1 MRMPTLVLTN
11 LSRHRVRTL
20 FGVAGIAFGVAA
32 MLTVLAVVLGAIG
45 MFRNILETDS
55 QYMVFER
62 NVSDLFFSSV
72 PESNWQAVAAMP
84 EVASAQPVLFGIVNT
99 PGHPVVTCFGVQ
111 PDNVRVNKAKWI
123 AGELGDFGNEPDTVY
138 PGLRAAE
145 FMKAGLGDSVEIGKG
160 RFRVGGILQTQ
171 NGFEDGGVFFPLEL
185 AQRYFHREGLAS
197 IISVNL
203 NDLAE
208 GDAFKARVETAF
220 PDLVVLANEEFA
232 SNYSQFKILTATAWA
247 VGLCAFLL
255 GGMSVANTMTMSVFT
270 RIREI
275 AILRVCGFSRRQAAV
290 LILSEGGIIAVLG
303 VFLGL
308 LSGFGLLLILQH
320 VPQLQ
325 GYIQASV
332 SPLMIVGISVT
343 ALVTSLA
350 GSIYPAWFA
359 SRIQPAEAL
368 RYE

>member
-11 LSRHRVRTL
+11 LRRHRVRTF

-45 MFRNILETDS
+45 MFRNILETGS

-72 PESNWQAVAAMP
+72 PKLSWQTVAGMP
-84 EVASAQPVLFGIVNT
+84 EVASAQPVLFGIVNA
-99 PGHPVVTCFGVQ
+99 PGHPVVTCFGVEA
-111 PDNVRVNKAKWI
+111 DNARVDAAIWLS
-123 AGELGDFGNEPDTVY
+123 GEREDFGNEPNTVY
-138 PGLRAAE
+138 LGVRAAE
-145 FMKAGLGDSVEIGKG
+145 FMKADLGDSVEIGKG
-160 RFRVGGILQTQ
+160 VFLVGGILETQ
-171 NGFEDGGVFFPLEL
+171 NGFEDGGVFFPLAL
-185 AQRYFHREGLAS
+185 AQAYFHREELAS

-203 NDLAE
+203 NDIAE
-208 GDAFKARVETAF
+208 GDAFKARVEAAF

-275 AILRVCGFSRRQAAV
+275 AILRVCGFSRRQAAL
-290 LILSEGGIIAVLG
+290 LILGEGGIIAVLG
-303 VFLGL
+303 VCLGL
-308 LSGFGLLLILQH
+308 LSGFGLLLVLQYI
-320 VPQLQ
+320 PQLQ

-332 SPLMIVGISVT
+332 SPIMIIGIFAT
-343 ALVTSLA
+343 ALLTSLS

>member
-1 MRMPTLVLTN
+1 MSFLKLILTN
-11 LSRHRVRTL
+11 LRRHRVRAF

-72 PESNWQAVAAMP
+72 PEESWQAVARMP
-84 EVASAQPVLFGIVNT
+84 EVQSAQPVLFGIVNA
-99 PGHPVVTCFGVQ
+99 PGHPVITCFGVSA
-111 PDNVRVNKAKWI
+111 DNARVQSAIWI
-123 AGELGDFGNEPDTVY
+123 EGERSSFGAEADTVY
-138 PGLRAAE
+138 LGLRAAA
-145 FMKAGLGDSVEIGKG
+145 FMQAGLGDYVEIGKG
-160 RFRVGGILQTQ
+160 RFRVGGILQTK
-171 NGFEDGGVFFPLEL
+171 NGFEDGGVFFPLDQ
-185 AQRYFHREGLAS
+185 AQVYFHREGLAS

-203 NDLAE
+203 RDVAE
-208 GDAFKARVETAF
+208 GEAFKARVESTF

-275 AILRVCGFSRRQAAV
+275 AILRVCGFSRPQAAA
-290 LILSEGGIIAVLG
+290 LILGEGFIIAVFG
-303 VFLGL
+303 VCLGL
-308 LSGFGLLLILQH
+308 VSGFSLLLILQN

-332 SPLMIVGISVT
+332 SPFMIAAIFAT
-343 ALVTSLA
+343 ALLTSLA

>member
-1 MRMPTLVLTN
+1 MSFLKLILTN
-11 LSRHRVRTL
+11 LRRHRVRAL

-45 MFRNILETDS
+45 MFRSILETDS

-72 PESNWQAVAAMP
+72 PESGWAAVAQMP
-84 EVASAQPVLFGIVNT
+84 EVASAQPVLFGIVNA
-99 PGHPVVTCFGVQ
+99 PGHPVITCFGVAPGNPRIESAEWIQ
-111 PDNVRVNKAKWI
+111 GDSKRFGEEPNAVYLGVRA
-123 AGELGDFGNEPDTVY
+123 ADFMEADLGDT
-138 PGLRAAE
+138 
-145 FMKAGLGDSVEIGKG
+145 VEIGKG
-160 RFRVGGILQTQ
+160 SFRVGGILQTE
-171 NGFEDGGVFFPLEL
+171 NGFEDGGVFFPLDL
-185 AQRYFHREGLAS
+185 APAYFHREGLAS

-203 NDLAE
+203 NDLKE
-208 GDAFKARVETAF
+208 GDTFKQRVEREF
-220 PDLVVLANEEFA
+220 PDLVALANEEFA

-275 AILRVCGFSRRQAAV
+275 AILRVCGFSRRQAAS
-290 LILSEGGIIAVLG
+290 LILGEGFIIAVFG
-303 VFLGL
+303 VCLGL
-308 LSGFGLLLILQH
+308 ASGFGLLLILQK

-332 SPLMIVGISVT
+332 SPFMIVGIFIT
-343 ALVTSLA
+343 ALLTSLA
-350 GSIYPAWFA
+350 GSIYPAWYA

>member
-1 MRMPTLVLTN
+1 MSFFKLIITN
-11 LSRHRVRTL
+11 LRRHRVRGF

-45 MFRNILETDS
+45 MFRNILESDS
-55 QYMVFER
+55 QYLVFEK

-72 PESNWQAVAAMP
+72 PEASWQGVAQMP
-84 EVASAQPVLFGIVNT
+84 EVQSAQPVLFGIVNAE
-99 PGHPVVTCFGVQ
+99 GHPVITCFGVEVGNARIEAAEWVSG
-111 PDNVRVNKAKWI
+111 DRSTFGKESDAVY
-123 AGELGDFGNEPDTVY
+123 LGV
-138 PGLRAAE
+138 RAAE
-145 FMKAGLGDSVEIGKG
+145 FLEAAYGDRIEIGKG
-160 RFRVGGILQTQ
+160 SFRVGGILRTK
-171 NGFEDGGVFFPLEL
+171 NGFEDGGVFFSLDS
-185 AQRYFHREGLAS
+185 AQAYFHREGLAS

-203 NDLAE
+203 KSVSE
-208 GDAFKARVETAF
+208 GEAFKASVESAY

-275 AILRVCGFSRRQAAV
+275 AILRVCGFSPRQTAV
-290 LILSEGGIIAVLG
+290 LILGEGLIIALFG
-303 VFLGL
+303 VCLGL
-308 LSGFGLLLILQH
+308 LSGFALLATLQR

-332 SPLMIVGISVT
+332 SPVMILGIFAT
-343 ALVTSLA
+343 ALLTSLA

>member
-1 MRMPTLVLTN
+1 MSFIKLIITN
-11 LSRHRVRTL
+11 LRRHRLRAF

-45 MFRNILETDS
+45 MFRNILESDS
-55 QYMVFER
+55 HYLVFER

-72 PESNWQAVAAMP
+72 PENAWQQISKMP
-84 EVASAQPVLFGIVNT
+84 EVAAANPVLFGIVNAV
-99 PGHPVVTCFGVQ
+99 GHPVITCFGVET
-111 PDNVRVNKAKWI
+111 DNPRVQGAEWI
-123 AGELGDFGNEPDTVY
+123 EGSAVDFGSEADCVY
-138 PGLRAAE
+138 LGQRAAG
-145 FMKAGLGDSVEIGKG
+145 FMNARMGDTVEIGKG
-160 RFRVGGILQTQ
+160 SFKVGGILKTK

-185 AQRYFHREGLAS
+185 AQAYFHREGLAS
-197 IISVNL
+197 IISIQL
-203 NDLAE
+203 NSVSDGE
-208 GDAFKARVETAF
+208 AFKARVDGEFT
-220 PDLVVLANEEFA
+220 DLVALANEEFNN
-232 SNYSQFKILTATAWA
+232 NYGQFKILNATAWA

-275 AILRVCGFSRRQAAV
+275 AILRVCGFSRGQIV
-290 LILSEGGIIAVLG
+290 SLILGEGFVIALLGVVLG
-303 VFLGL
+303 LG
-308 LSGFGLLLILQH
+308 SGFALLFTLQH

-325 GYIQASV
+325 GYVQASV
-332 SPLMIVGISVT
+332 SPLMIAGILST
-343 ALVTSLA
+343 ALFTSVA

>member
-1 MRMPTLVLTN
+1 MSFLKLILTN
-11 LSRHRVRTL
+11 LRRHRVRAL
-20 FGVAGIAFGVAA
+20 FGMAGIAFGVSA

-45 MFRNILETDS
+45 MFRNILESDS

-72 PESNWQAVAAMP
+72 PESNWQAVAGMP
-84 EVASAQPVLFGIVNT
+84 EVASAQPVLFGIVNAE
-99 PGHPVVTCFGVQ
+99 GHPVITCFGVEQ
-111 PDNVRVNKAKWI
+111 GNARIEAAEWI
-123 AGELGDFGNEPDTVY
+123 AGDRESFGQRPDTVY
-138 PGLRAAE
+138 LGVRAAE
-145 FMKAGLGDSVEIGKG
+145 FMDAGMGDEIEIGKSH
-160 RFRVGGILQTQ
+160 FQVGGIVRTK
-171 NGFEDGGVFFPLEL
+171 NGFEDGGVFFPLAL
-185 AQRYFHREGLAS
+185 AQAYFHREGLAS

-203 NDLAE
+203 DSVSS
-208 GDAFKARVETAF
+208 GDAFKKRVEAAF

-275 AILRVCGFSRRQAAV
+275 AILRVCGFSRRQAAT
-290 LILSEGGIIAVLG
+290 LILGEGLIIAILG
-303 VFLGL
+303 VCLGL
-308 LSGFGLLLILQH
+308 LSGFALLLILQH

-332 SPLMIVGISVT
+332 SPLMIVGIFIT
-343 ALVTSLA
+343 ALFTSIA
-350 GSIYPAWFA
+350 GSLYPAWFA

>member
-1 MRMPTLVLTN
+1 MSFFKLILTN
-11 LSRHRVRTL
+11 LRRHRVRAF

-45 MFRNILETDS
+45 MFRSILETDS

-72 PESNWQAVAAMP
+72 PESGWQSVAQMP
-84 EVASAQPVLFGIVNT
+84 EVASAQPVLFGIVNA
-99 PGHPVVTCFGVQ
+99 PGHPVITCFGVA
-111 PDNVRVNKAKWI
+111 PGNPRVASADWV
-123 AGELGDFGNEPDTVY
+123 AGDPERFGQEANTVY
-138 PGLRAAE
+138 LGVRAAE
-145 FMKAGLGDSVEIGKG
+145 FMDADLGQTVDIGKG
-160 RFRVGGILQTQ
+160 SFRVGGILQTK
-171 NGFEDGGVFFPLEL
+171 NGFEDGGVFFPLDL
-185 AQRYFHREGLAS
+185 AQTYFHREGLAS

-203 NDLAE
+203 KDLSD
-208 GDAFKARVETAF
+208 GDAFKQRVEDEF

-275 AILRVCGFSRRQAAV
+275 AILRVCGFSRRQAAT
-290 LILSEGGIIAVLG
+290 LILGEGFIIAVFG
-303 VFLGL
+303 VCLGL
-308 LSGFGLLLILQH
+308 GSGFGLLLILQN

-332 SPLMIVGISVT
+332 SPFMIFGIFIT
-343 ALVTSLA
+343 ALLTSLA

>member
-1 MRMPTLVLTN
+1 MSFFKLILTN
-11 LSRHRVRTL
+11 LRRHRVRAF

-45 MFRNILETDS
+45 MFRNILESDS
-55 QYMVFER
+55 QYLVFER

-72 PESNWQAVAAMP
+72 PQEAWQAVSVMP
-84 EVASAQPVLFGIVNT
+84 EVAEANPVLFGIVNSV
-99 PGHPVVTCFGVQ
+99 GHPVITCFGVE
-111 PDNVRVNKAKWI
+111 PGNPRVERAEWF
-123 AGELGDFGNEPDTVY
+123 AGDLEKFGEEDDAVYLGS
-138 PGLRAAE
+138 RAAA
-145 FMKAGLGDSVEIGKG
+145 FMEAGFGDRVEIGKG
-160 RFRVGGILQTQ
+160 SFRVGGILRTK
-171 NGFEDGGVFFPLEL
+171 NGFEDGGVFFPLDL
-185 AQRYFHREGLAS
+185 AQRYFHREGFAS
-197 IISVNL
+197 IVSVNL
-203 NDLAE
+203 NSVSE
-208 GDAFKARVETAF
+208 GEDFKARVEAAF
-220 PDLVVLANEEFA
+220 PDLTVLANEEFN

-275 AILRVCGFSRRQAAV
+275 AILRVCGFSKRQAGA
-290 LILSEGGIIAVLG
+290 LILGEGLIIASVG
-303 VFLGL
+303 VCVGL
-308 LSGFGLLLILQH
+308 FSGFALLLFLQRI
-320 VPQLQ
+320 PQLQ

-332 SPLMIVGISVT
+332 SPLMIGGILVT
-343 ALVTSLA
+343 ALLTSLA

>member
-1 MRMPTLVLTN
+1 MNFLKLILTN
-11 LSRHRVRTL
+11 LRRHRVRAF

-45 MFRNILETDS
+45 MFRNILESDS
-55 QYMVFER
+55 QYLVFER

-72 PESNWQAVAAMP
+72 PQSAWETIDRMSEVESAD
-84 EVASAQPVLFGIVNT
+84 PVLFGIVNSE
-99 PGHPVVTCFGVQ
+99 GHPVITCFGVRS
-111 PDNVRVNKAKWI
+111 DNPRVSGANWLI
-123 AGELGDFGNEPDTVY
+123 GEKDKFGVEPNSVILGV
-138 PGLRAAE
+138 RAASFLE
-145 FMKAGLGDSVEIGKG
+145 ASYGDEIKIGKG
-160 RFRVGGILQTQ
+160 RFRIGGIIETQ
-171 NGFEDGGVFFPLEL
+171 NGFEDGGVFFPLAL
-185 AQRYFHREGLAS
+185 AQQYFHREGIAS

-203 NDLAE
+203 KDLSA
-208 GDAFKARVETAF
+208 GHAFKARVEESY
-220 PDLVVLANEEFA
+220 PDLTVLANEEFS

-275 AILRVCGFSRRQAAV
+275 AILRVCGFSRRQAAT
-290 LILSEGGIIAVLG
+290 LIVGEGLIIAG
-303 VFLGL
+303 VGVCLGL
-308 LSGFGLLLILQH
+308 LSGFGLLIVLKH

-332 SPLMIVGISVT
+332 SPLMLAGICIT
-343 ALVTSLA
+343 ALLTSLA

>member
-1 MRMPTLVLTN
+1 MSFLRLILTN
-11 LSRHRVRTL
+11 LRRHRVRAF

-72 PESNWQAVAAMP
+72 PESSWQAVAQMP
-84 EVASAQPVLFGIVNT
+84 GVASAQPVLFGIVNA
-99 PGHPVVTCFGVQ
+99 PGHPVITCFGVES
-111 PDNVRVNKAKWI
+111 DNARVGAATWI
-123 AGELGDFGNEPDTVY
+123 AGERADFGREPDTVY
-138 PGLRAAE
+138 LGVRAAE
-145 FMKAGLGDSVEIGKG
+145 FMDAVMGDRVEIGKG
-160 RFRVGGILQTQ
+160 IFRVGGILQTQ
-171 NGFEDGGVFFPLEL
+171 NGFEDGGVFFSLDL

-203 NDLAE
+203 KDVSE
-208 GDAFKARVETAF
+208 GDTFKARVEEAF

-275 AILRVCGFSRRQAAV
+275 AILRVCGFSRQQAAT
-290 LILSEGGIIAVLG
+290 LILGEGFIIAVVG
-303 VFLGL
+303 VCFGL
-308 LSGFGLLLILQH
+308 LSGFGLLLVLQH

-332 SPLMIVGISVT
+332 SPYMIVGIFAT
-343 ALVTSLA
+343 ALFTSLA

>member
-1 MRMPTLVLTN
+1 MSFLKLILTN
-11 LSRHRVRTL
+11 LRRHRVRSF

-55 QYMVFER
+55 QYMVFEK

-72 PESNWQAVAAMP
+72 TESSWQAIARMP
-84 EVASAQPVLFGIVNT
+84 EVETVQPTLFGIVNAE
-99 PGHPVVTCFGVQ
+99 GHPVITCFGVERDNPRIAAAEWLDGA
-111 PDNVRVNKAKWI
+111 PDQ
-123 AGELGDFGNEPDTVY
+123 FGKEADTVY
-138 PGLRAAE
+138 LGARAAE
-145 FMKAGLGDSVEIGKG
+145 FMNVAFGDNVTIGKG
-160 RFRVGGILQTQ
+160 SFRVGGILQTK

-185 AQRYFHREGLAS
+185 AQDYFHREGLAS
-197 IISVNL
+197 IVSVNL
-203 NDLAE
+203 KSVSAGE
-208 GDAFKARVETAF
+208 AFKAEVEKAF
-220 PDLVVLANEEFA
+220 PDLVVLTNKEFA
-232 SNYSQFKILTATAWA
+232 NNYSQFKILTATAWA

-275 AILRVCGFSRRQAAV
+275 AILRVCGFSRLQAAV
-290 LILSEGGIIAVLG
+290 LILGEGLIIAGIG
-303 VFLGL
+303 VCLGL
-308 LSGFGLLLILQH
+308 ICGFTLLITLQH

-325 GYIQASV
+325 GYVRASV
-332 SPLMIVGISVT
+332 SPAMIVGIFAT
-343 ALVTSLA
+343 AFLTSLA

-359 SRIQPAEAL
+359 SRVQPAEAL

>member
-1 MRMPTLVLTN
+1 MSFLRLILTN
-11 LSRHRVRTL
+11 LRRHRVRAF

-72 PESNWQAVAAMP
+72 PESNWQAVAQMP
-84 EVASAQPVLFGIVNT
+84 EVASAQPVLFGIVNA
-99 PGHPVVTCFGVQ
+99 PGHPVITCFGVEA
-111 PDNVRVNKAKWI
+111 DNARIGAATWI
-123 AGELGDFGNEPDTVY
+123 VGERADFGREADMVY
-138 PGLRAAE
+138 LGVRAAE
-145 FMKAGLGDSVEIGKG
+145 FMEVAMGDRVEIGKG
-160 RFRVGGILQTQ
+160 MFRVGGILQTQ
-171 NGFEDGGVFFPLEL
+171 NGFEDGGVFFPLGL
-185 AQRYFHREGLAS
+185 AQQYFHREGLAS

-203 NDLAE
+203 KDVSE
-208 GDAFKARVETAF
+208 GDAFRVRVEEAF

-275 AILRVCGFSRRQAAV
+275 AILRVCGFSRQQAAT
-290 LILSEGGIIAVLG
+290 LILGEGFIIAVLG
-303 VFLGL
+303 VCLGL
-308 LSGFGLLLILQH
+308 LSGFGLLLVLQH
-320 VPQLQ
+320 LPQLQ

-332 SPLMIVGISVT
+332 SPYMIVGIFAT
-343 ALVTSLA
+343 ALFTSLA